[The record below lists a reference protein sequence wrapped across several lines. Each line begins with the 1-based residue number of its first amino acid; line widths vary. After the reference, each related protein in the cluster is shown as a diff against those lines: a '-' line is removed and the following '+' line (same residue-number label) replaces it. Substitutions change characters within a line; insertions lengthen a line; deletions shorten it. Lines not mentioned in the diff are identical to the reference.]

1 VIDAAG
7 RAVCA
12 GEEGAMQFDDQR
24 VDTSKVRDLR
34 GSGGGGGFGGSGG
47 GGLGGVGGAAAAG
60 ILAQLLRGK
69 GGKGAILMLLLIGGF
84 MLFSSF
90 LGGGATQEAAV
101 APEGASDDLATR
113 CNQPGAIQEY
123 PDCLLV
129 KAFNETDEV
138 WSAEFARLGQP
149 YEPPGLTFFSGSVN
163 TACGP
168 ASTAVGPFYCPGDS
182 NIYFDLGFARQLQ
195 QLGVEG
201 DYANIYIMAHEFG
214 HHLQNITGIERQV
227 RQLQSQDRGNAN
239 AYGVKMELQA
249 DCMAGAWGRMAN
261 DRGNLTVTN
270 AEVQDAMNAASAVG
284 DDRIQESAGQR
295 VNPETWT
302 HGSAAQRQQWYLVG
316 FNSGDI
322 NRCNTFSS

>member
-7 RAVCA
+7 RAVRD

-24 VDTSKVRDLR
+24 VDTSRVRDLR
-34 GSGGGGGFGGSGG
+34 GGGSGGGFGGSGAG
-47 GGLGGVGGAAAAG
+47 GMGSVGGAAAAG

-69 GGKGAILMLLLIGGF
+69 GGKGAMLMLLLIGGF
-84 MLFSSF
+84 MLVSTF
-90 LGGGATQEAAV
+90 LGGATQQVAV
-101 APEGASDDLATR
+101 APEGASEDLATR

-149 YEPPGLTFFSGSVN
+149 YESPGLTFFDGSVS

-168 ASTAVGPFYCPGDS
+168 ATTAVGPFYCPGDS

-227 RQLQSQDRGNAN
+227 RQLQSQDRQNAN